1 MRRSGKGP
9 RETRD
14 SGAAGAGWGVWMDS
28 QDSELN
34 GDEKAEV
41 GRRGQTTRGAVC
53 SRDCGP
59 ELGEDDQQAEPK
71 WKDQSQG
78 CLRPSLGTVFRT

>member
-1 MRRSGKGP
+1 
-9 RETRD
+9 
-14 SGAAGAGWGVWMDS
+14 MDS

-34 GDEKAEV
+34 GDEKAKV
-41 GRRGQTTRGAVC
+41 SRRGQTTRGAVC

-71 WKDQSQG
+71 WKDPSQG
-78 CLRPSLGTVFRT
+78 CLRPSPGNSFQNLSRTLPWSSSKSNKAATG